1 MARVAAQPRAL
12 GGSVALSGLALV
24 LIPHLCIAL
33 EPHGGLHNTARWAQS
48 NVEAA
53 APRARQPLTRLRGG
67 GLIDK
72 RTPTYWPIRPEDEE
86 TIPADGS
93 VGGHYT
99 MEEVCANGGGEWIG
113 RLPAG
118 PDPARVRDRREAAR
132 MRPGLCGAAA
142 EHEIV
147 ARRQCRCAFN
157 SVGFEAPELID
168 VDACDGR
175 RDVAIQLHHRGDHVY
190 CRHVLLLYVLVRQ
203 AILGARDDVSPCSA
217 RHRREGLQQ
226 QARADL
232 IKRCLFEIKHHARQ
246 IKPPAQHSN
255 THHTSANIPG
265 SDTLQEFNVEGIIE
279 RFLSSIVGGCGR
291 RRQRRLGR
299 RARGQINA
307 CLAQARLY
315 AGYKLRRDAAAI
327 TLCGQ
332 YT

>member
-1 MARVAAQPRAL
+1 MPIPSWPSAPRLHTNREPCSPTAALWLTTPGLRRQLSILPGSTLVHGSRAHPLHTLKSLLLLFFPGGSVMARVAAQPRAL

-24 LIPHLCIAL
+24 LMPHLCIAL

-168 VDACDGR
+168 VDAC
-175 RDVAIQLHHRGDHVY
+175 AW
-190 CRHVLLLYVLVRQ
+190 
-203 AILGARDDVSPCSA
+203 
-217 RHRREGLQQ
+217 
-226 QARADL
+226 QAR
-232 IKRCLFEIKHHARQ
+232 RR
-246 IKPPAQHSN
+246 
-255 THHTSANIPG
+255 HTAP
-265 SDTLQEFNVEGIIE
+265 
-279 RFLSSIVGGCGR
+279 SSG
-291 RRQRRLGR
+291 
-299 RARGQINA
+299 
-307 CLAQARLY
+307 
-315 AGYKLRRDAAAI
+315 
-327 TLCGQ
+327 
-332 YT
+332 